1 MIIDAVAQAG
11 AESCGLQV
19 CALQVAVAPQSCY
32 TGREGLQRRLL
43 YSNCLSCIN
52 KFQFF
57 SLFVHFEIL

>member
-11 AESCGLQV
+11 AESCG
-19 CALQVAVAPQSCY
+19 LQVAVAPQSCY